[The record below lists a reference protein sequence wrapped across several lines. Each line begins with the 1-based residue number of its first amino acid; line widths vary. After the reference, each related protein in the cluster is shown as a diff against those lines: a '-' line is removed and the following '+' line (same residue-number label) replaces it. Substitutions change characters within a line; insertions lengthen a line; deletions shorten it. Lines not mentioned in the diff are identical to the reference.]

1 MGLFATFQHRPEAD
15 AGGCPG
21 PEEEAPR
28 ELRATCWHVCSFEPR
43 GEKSCTV
50 ACSHVSK
57 TIAILTPARPR
68 SLQPLGTDE

>member
-1 MGLFATFQHRPEAD
+1 MGFFATFQHRPEAD